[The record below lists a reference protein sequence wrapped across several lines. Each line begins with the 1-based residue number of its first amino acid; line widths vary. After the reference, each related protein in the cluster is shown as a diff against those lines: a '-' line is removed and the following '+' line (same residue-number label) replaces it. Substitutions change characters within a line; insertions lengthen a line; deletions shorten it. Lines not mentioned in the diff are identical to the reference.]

1 MKYTNAKYIAAA
13 VATSGIALASMA
25 GTCFADT
32 TNPASVPIYL
42 KSAATP
48 IDFTVG
54 VVENEDAKMHISHVG
69 DNTDTNEANVTSLKI
84 TNNLKSAAIAVS
96 EISVQG
102 LPNGEYD
109 LVSYGEDFKKFKINS
124 KKYALAINKKN
135 NTEVSPVQDLS
146 GGGYR
151 PDDDTIAANSGT
163 IQYGFAGKVTLSS
176 TQVNSVKISDLVVTI
191 SQ

>member
-25 GTCFADT
+25 GTCFAT
-32 TNPASVPIYL
+32 TGPATVPIYL

-54 VVENEDAKMHISHVG
+54 VVGYEEAVMHIDHVG

-84 TNNLKSAAIAVS
+84 TNNLQSATIAVS
-96 EISVQG
+96 EISVQS
-102 LPNGEYD
+102 LENGDYE
-109 LVSYGEDFKKFKINS
+109 LVSYGTEFKNFKINS
-124 KKYALAINKKN
+124 KKYALAIDEKN
-135 NTEVSPVQDLS
+135 STPVSPVQDLKD
-146 GGGYR
+146 GYR
-151 PDDDTIAANSGT
+151 PQNDTIAANSGT

-176 TQVNSVKISDLVVTI
+176 TQVDPVQISNLVVTI

>member
-84 TNNLKSAAIAVS
+84 KNNLQSAVIAVS
-96 EISVQG
+96 GIRVQP
-102 LPNGEYD
+102 LSNGEYE
-109 LVSYGEDFKKFKINS
+109 LVSYGTNFTEFKINS
-124 KKYALAINKKN
+124 KKYALAIDKKN
-135 NTEVSPVQDLS
+135 STPVSPVQDLKD
-146 GGGYR
+146 GYR
-151 PDDDTIAANSGT
+151 PQNDTIAANSE

-176 TQVNSVKISDLVVTI
+176 TQVDSVKISDLVVTI